1 MFKCSLALPLSEGE
15 SLTNTLKRY
24 SACKNVIFF
33 NTIQCV
39 KKDFQLTEGY

>member
-24 SACKNVIFF
+24 SAYKSVIFF
-33 NTIQCV
+33 
-39 KKDFQLTEGY
+39 